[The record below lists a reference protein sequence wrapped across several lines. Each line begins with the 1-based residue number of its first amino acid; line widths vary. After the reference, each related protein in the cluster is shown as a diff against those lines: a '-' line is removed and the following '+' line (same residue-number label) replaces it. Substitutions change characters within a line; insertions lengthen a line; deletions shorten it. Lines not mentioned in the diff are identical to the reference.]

1 MAAVQNK
8 TTGIK
13 CLLIIVDEKD
23 KAIGGQRGASLTRTA
38 ETIDTTSK
46 DGGAWSEAIAGY
58 RSFSISCDGAW
69 ILGDESL
76 KYLNKQFINGLP
88 VKVRVY
94 MDVTVSEETPGT
106 KKYSSQEAYEGNCFI
121 TEFSYDLPYDDLA
134 SYTIELAGNGELVM
148 GTITDSAE
156 LSPVK

>member
-1 MAAVQNK
+1 MAGVQNK

-13 CLLIIVDEKD
+13 CLLVIVDEND

-94 MDVTVSEETPGT
+94 MDVTAEESSGT
-106 KKYSSQEAYEGNCFI
+106 KYTSNEVYEGNCFI

-134 SYTIELAGNGELVM
+134 SYTIELAGNGELKM
-148 GTITDSAE
+148 GKVTQSGALTPIE
-156 LSPVK
+156 